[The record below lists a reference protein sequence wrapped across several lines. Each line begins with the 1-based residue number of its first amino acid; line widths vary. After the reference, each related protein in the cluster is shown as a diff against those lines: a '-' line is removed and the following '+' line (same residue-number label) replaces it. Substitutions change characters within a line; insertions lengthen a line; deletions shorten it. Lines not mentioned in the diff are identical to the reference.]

1 MRYKILENEL
11 YERWDDIL
19 ERMKIDFDISDV
31 SFRTFIKKLSLY
43 GVENNLITVLIDDTS
58 IGSNSKQFIEQK
70 YNTFLSVAIEEVTNI
85 HYDLTYISLTEL
97 DAKSSNN
104 VLKKKKRRS
113 D

>member
-1 MRYKILENEL
+1 MENEL

-58 IGSNSKQFIEQK
+58 IGSNSKCRRIRYRRGQ
-70 YNTFLSVAIEEVTNI
+70 VH
-85 HYDLTYISLTEL
+85 HY
-97 DAKSSNN
+97 
-104 VLKKKKRRS
+104 KRQR
-113 D
+113 